1 MPADAE
7 PKLRSCSAAGCSL
20 AAQSLASADFLPG
33 LNLDL
38 REMQVPADRPGAAVN
53 RHGVTLVEHFP
64 REDYRSGSHC
74 QDWLPT
80 GES

>member
-1 MPADAE
+1 
-7 PKLRSCSAAGCSL
+7 
-20 AAQSLASADFLPG
+20 
-33 LNLDL
+33 
-38 REMQVPADRPGAAVN
+38 MQVPADRPGAAVN
-53 RHGVTLVEHFP
+53 RHGVTLVEHFT